1 MARKK
6 LNISDILE
14 SNGIRALDKRIMIYE
29 YLIRKKN
36 HPTVEKIYK
45 DLLHKSPSLSKTTV
59 YNTLNLLLEKR
70 LVQAINIENNEL
82 RYDADVSTHG
92 HFKCTNCGEI
102 YDFEMDSS
110 NIPPLPLNGFT
121 SQHVHYY
128 VEGICENCNKTAQN

>member
-6 LNISDILE
+6 LNINDILE

-29 YLIRKKN
+29 YLVKKKN

-45 DLLHKSPSLSKTTV
+45 DLLHQSPTLSKTTV

-70 LVQAINIENNEL
+70 LVQAINIESNEL
-82 RYDADVSTHG
+82 RYDANVLTHG
-92 HFKCTNCGEI
+92 HFKCTTCGKI
-102 YDFEMDSS
+102 FDFETDPSQF
-110 NIPPLPLNGFT
+110 PPLSLKGFT

-128 VEGICENCNKTAQN
+128 IEGICDNCNKTAQN